1 MWRLAAVLMDAIRD
15 VKSFD
20 GNPDSLN
27 SELREVYRKTHQ
39 TIHKVTKDIENRFHF
54 NTAISAIMELFNT
67 LSGVDLQKDHSAKL
81 PVLRFAV
88 ESMTLLLAPI
98 VPHYAEELWQA
109 LGNQSSVFAAPWP
122 QHQEAALEKDELLI
136 VVQVNG
142 KLRSRFQVALDTSDD
157 TIKEMALKDERILK
171 FLGDKEIKK
180 VIVVKNKLVNIV
192 I

>member
-1 MWRLAAVLMDAIRD
+1 MDAIKD
-15 VKSFD
+15 VKPFD
-20 GNPDSLN
+20 GNPDSLD

-39 TIHKVTKDIENRFHF
+39 SIHKVTKDIEDRFHF

-67 LSGVDLQKDHSAKL
+67 MSGVDLQKDHSEKL

-98 VPHYAEELWQA
+98 VPHFAEELWQS
-109 LGNQSSVFAAPWP
+109 LGNRSSVFLTAWP
-122 QHQEAALEKDELLI
+122 QHREAALENDELQI

-142 KLRSRFQVALDTSDD
+142 KLRSRFQIAAGTPDD
-157 TIKEMALKDERILK
+157 TIKELALKDKRTLK